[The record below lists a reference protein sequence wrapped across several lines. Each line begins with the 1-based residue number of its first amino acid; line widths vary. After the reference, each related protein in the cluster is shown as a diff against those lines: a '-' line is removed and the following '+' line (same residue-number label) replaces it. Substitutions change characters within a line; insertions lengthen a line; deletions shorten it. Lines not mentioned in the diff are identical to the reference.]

1 MLGVFFYF
9 SNEVRKDSKMKIKKV
24 LNNNAIIAINKQGEE
39 IVIMGKGIAFQKK
52 AGDEV
57 EEEQIEKYFYLKDTS
72 VKDKLGKL
80 VQDIPV
86 EHFTLSEEIIQ
97 YATTSLKKELDETI
111 YLTLT
116 DHIHFAIIRQQ
127 QNQMITNKLL
137 WEVKKFYKEEYQIG
151 IYAIELINKKLGI
164 RLPED
169 EAANIALHIANAQAH
184 EQMSITLDII
194 KIVEDILNIVKYYF
208 IIDFDEESL
217 AYFRFL
223 THIKFFAQRLLNKEV
238 AQTSNHELFEIM
250 KEKIPEAHE
259 CAVKIKRYIE
269 KYYDYVVNNEEIMY
283 LMLHINRLVQGDK
296 LVK

>member
-52 AGDEV
+52 GGDEV

-169 EAANIALHIANAQAH
+169 EAANIALHIANVQAH

-238 AQTSNHELFEIM
+238 AQTSNDELFEIM

>member
-1 MLGVFFYF
+1 M
-9 SNEVRKDSKMKIKKV
+9 
-24 LNNNAIIAINKQGEE
+24 
-39 IVIMGKGIAFQKK
+39 
-52 AGDEV
+52 
-57 EEEQIEKYFYLKDTS
+57 
-72 VKDKLGKL
+72 
-80 VQDIPV
+80 
-86 EHFTLSEEIIQ
+86 
-97 YATTSLKKELDETI
+97 
-111 YLTLT
+111 
-116 DHIHFAIIRQQ
+116 
-127 QNQMITNKLL
+127 
-137 WEVKKFYKEEYQIG
+137 
-151 IYAIELINKKLGI
+151 
-164 RLPED
+164 
-169 EAANIALHIANAQAH
+169 
-184 EQMSITLDII
+184 
-194 KIVEDILNIVKYYF
+194 KYYF